1 MAAAGAA
8 PRSRDDAPALRL
20 FVALWPT
27 PAVRVALRARRD
39 AVAWPA
45 GSRVVADEQLHLT
58 LHFIGA
64 VRLALWPRLL
74 PALQVPC
81 PPLALEL
88 GAAQAWRH
96 GLVVLPALAVPEPLR
111 ALHAALAAAL
121 AGLGLPVEA
130 RPFRPH
136 VTLARRAA
144 GAHLPP
150 AGEPLRWRANGYALV
165 NSAPAGYRVL
175 ARYGARGVTSAA
187 APRTA
192 TARSPSAPAPKR
204 R

>member
-1 MAAAGAA
+1 M
-8 PRSRDDAPALRL
+8 RL

-27 PAVRVALRARRD
+27 PAVRVALGARRD

-45 GSRVVADEQLHLT
+45 GSSVVADERLHLT

-64 VRLALWPRLL
+64 VPRTLWPRLL

-81 PPLALEL
+81 PPPFALEL
-88 GAAQAWRH
+88 GAVEAWPH
-96 GLVVLPALAVPEPLR
+96 GLVVLRALAVPEPLR
-111 ALHAALAAAL
+111 ALHAAMAAAL
-121 AGLGLPVEA
+121 AGLGLRVEA

-144 GAHLPP
+144 GARLPP
-150 AGEPLRWRANGYALV
+150 ADEPLRWRAGGYALV
-165 NSAPAGYRVL
+165 NSEPTGYRVL
-175 ARYGARGVTSAA
+175 ARYGARGVTLAA

-192 TARSPSAPAPKR
+192 TARSRPAPAPTPG
-204 R
+204 

>member
-8 PRSRDDAPALRL
+8 PGSSDQAPPLRL

-27 PAVRVALRARRD
+27 PAVRAALCERRD
-39 AVAWPA
+39 AIGWPPR
-45 GSRVVADEQLHLT
+45 SSVVADERLHLT
-58 LHFIGA
+58 LHFVGA
-64 VRLALWPRLL
+64 VPRALWSRLP

-88 GAAQAWRH
+88 GAAQAWPQ

-111 ALHAALAAAL
+111 ELHAALAAAL
-121 AGLGLPVEA
+121 ANLGLPVEA

-144 GAHLPP
+144 GARLPV
-150 AGEPLRWRANGYALV
+150 AGEPLRWRAGGYALV
-165 NSAPAGYRVL
+165 NSEPAGYRVL
-175 ARYGARGVTSAA
+175 ARYGARGVSPAA

-192 TARSPSAPAPKR
+192 TARSPSAPAPTR